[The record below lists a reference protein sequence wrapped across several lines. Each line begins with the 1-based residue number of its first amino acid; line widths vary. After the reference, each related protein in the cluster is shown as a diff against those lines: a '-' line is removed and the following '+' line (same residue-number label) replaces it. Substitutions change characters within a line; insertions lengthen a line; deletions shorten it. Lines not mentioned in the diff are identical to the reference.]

1 MVKIKNLAIHTT
13 IKGECKW
20 ITKKRGESWLKVS
33 KIEIF

>member
-1 MVKIKNLAIHTT
+1 MGKIKNLTIYAS
-13 IKGECKW
+13 IKGESKW